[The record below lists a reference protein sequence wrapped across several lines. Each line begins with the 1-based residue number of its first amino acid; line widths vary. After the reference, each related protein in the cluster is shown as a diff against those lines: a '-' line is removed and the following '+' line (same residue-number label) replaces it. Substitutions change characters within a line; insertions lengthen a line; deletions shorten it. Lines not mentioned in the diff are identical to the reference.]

1 MGAAAPCT
9 TTWHLLSGLQW
20 RDAKALYNSFFS
32 MWYQP
37 DVRFP
42 DSSEPVPGPRAA
54 HSCNLIGN
62 KLFVFGGWNGKKGL
76 NDLNVLNVDT
86 MEWSLQRVMELFV
99 AFNSQ
104 HGCVVVRFSFL
115 TLVSL

>member
-1 MGAAAPCT
+1 
-9 TTWHLLSGLQW
+9 
-20 RDAKALYNSFFS
+20 

-104 HGCVVVRFSFL
+104 HGCVVVLFSF
-115 TLVSL
+115 